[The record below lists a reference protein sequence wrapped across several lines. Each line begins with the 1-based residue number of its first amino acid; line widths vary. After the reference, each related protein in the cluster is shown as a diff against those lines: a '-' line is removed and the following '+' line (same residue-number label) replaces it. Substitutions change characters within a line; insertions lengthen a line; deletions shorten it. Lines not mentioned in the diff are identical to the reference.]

1 MIRDTDGLQRH
12 FQGVLAYWMDENAK
26 YPGLDTYVCQILI
39 LLSFW
44 EVNDLQTPLDDE
56 EDNSTALATWVLA
69 MLKENTDKIIN
80 AQIEKQIKQTG
91 KMDLGDDNNDD
102 DAGVDTSEEGLRKK
116 AKAEQEVLI
125 KVIQE
130 KIEEMDLDGQLV

>member
-1 MIRDTDGLQRH
+1 LIPM
-12 FQGVLAYWMDENAK
+12 
-26 YPGLDTYVCQILI
+26 YVQILI